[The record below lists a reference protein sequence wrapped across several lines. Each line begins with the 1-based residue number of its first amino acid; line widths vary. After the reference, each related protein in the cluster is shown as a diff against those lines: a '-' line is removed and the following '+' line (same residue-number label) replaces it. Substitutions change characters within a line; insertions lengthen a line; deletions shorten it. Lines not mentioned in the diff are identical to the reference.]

1 MSEKSLLKY
10 LKQRISGFKYAFN
23 GLCYVFKTQA
33 NMKIHF
39 VAMILVILAGFY
51 FRVSTTEWL
60 FLILTIAFVLIS
72 EVINTAIEEIV
83 NFISPKYNTQAG
95 IIKDLAAA
103 FVLLS
108 AIFAVVVGTIIFA
121 PKILSQC

>member
-23 GLCYVFKTQA
+23 GLYYVLKKQA
-33 NMKIHF
+33 NMRIHF

-60 FLILTIAFVLIS
+60 FLILTISFVLVS

-108 AIFAVVVGTIIFA
+108 AIFAVVVGTIIFV